1 MKIMFI
7 CTGNICRSAMAHWL
21 LEKMKEDK
29 DMQVYSCG
37 VYAQEDDEPTY
48 NAIEVM
54 KEYEVDLKNHR
65 ATNIRN
71 SEIRQMDL
79 ILCMTKS
86 HKDIVIQ
93 MYPELKDKV
102 YTLKQYTK
110 YKTKEGLDIKDPWGY
125 DIVVYRFCAT
135 EIYECIK
142 ILLKKYN
149 RYN

>member
-1 MKIMFI
+1 MKVMFI

-21 LEKMKEDK
+21 LEKMKQNEDIE
-29 DMQVYSCG
+29 VYSCG
-37 VYAQEDDEPTY
+37 VYAQDRDECTY
-48 NAIEVM
+48 NAQEVM
-54 KEYEVDLKNHR
+54 KEYGVDLKSHK

-71 SEIRQMDL
+71 SKIKQMDL

-86 HKDIVIQ
+86 HKNIVLQ

-102 YTLKQYTK
+102 YTLKEYTK

-125 DIVVYRFCAT
+125 DIEVYRFCAS

-142 ILLKKYN
+142 ILLEKI
-149 RYN
+149 RL